1 MKVQDLCRRKP
12 NTCLAEANLAVAV
25 AKLWEGDSGALIV
38 VDASDR
44 PVAVLTDRDIAI
56 ALGTRDV
63 PASAIRVS
71 EVMSKRLYTCLVN
84 DDVRTAIRIMV
95 RNGVR
100 RLPVIDQ
107 EAHVAGML
115 SVNDLVL
122 EARPARTGKS
132 EDLTWADL
140 VPALDVLFRPSRSRI
155 PDNMMGEAAIFATVR
170 A

>member
-1 MKVQDLCRRKP
+1 MKVHELCRRKP
-12 NTCLAEANLAVAV
+12 NTCLADTNLAVAV
-25 AKLWEGDSGALIV
+25 AKMWEGDTGALIV
-38 VDASDR
+38 VDAADR
-44 PVAVLTDRDIAI
+44 PVAVLTDRDVAI
-56 ALGTRDV
+56 ALGTRDL

-71 EVMSKRLYTCLVN
+71 EVMSKRLYTCLAN

-122 EARPARTGKS
+122 EARGTRTGRGD
-132 EDLTWADL
+132 ELTWGDL
-140 VPALDVLFRPSRSRI
+140 VPALDVLYRPSKTRI
-155 PDNMMGEAAIFATVR
+155 PEHLRGEAAELAR